1 MDRHTRHATGGSFP
15 ASLQWGV
22 GWTVRSQ
29 ARLAHS
35 RRAACGLEKA
45 CGWNVDYG
53 YLGLAY
59 GDRGHVD
66 RLPLVPCRAAC
77 GRRGGPDTLP
87 AQLLAREPG
96 PGCLAQSWHG
106 VEGACGLDVADS
118 GNGCGLRSVEIWS
131 AALGDT
137 RGSKSDDRAVHTSL
151 HRRGHSRTLRR
162 VHHEGR
168 AATLGE
174 DCIGRGGD
182 FERKKVC

>member
-1 MDRHTRHATGGSFP
+1 MDGHTWHGTGGSFP

-45 CGWNVDYG
+45 CGGNVDYG

-59 GDRGHVD
+59 GDRGHVGS
-66 RLPLVPCRAAC
+66 LPLVPRRAAC
-77 GRRGGPDTLP
+77 GRRGGPGAVP

-96 PGCLAQSWHG
+96 PGSLAQFRDG

-137 RGSKSDDRAVHTSL
+137 RGSKSDDCAVHTRL
-151 HRRGHSRTLRR
+151 HRRGRSWALRR

-168 AATLGE
+168 AATLAE
-174 DCIGRGGD
+174 DLL
-182 FERKKVC
+182 